1 MDKLSEL
8 DQLIE
13 QVLGVR
19 PRGVEVVMEAGR
31 SQTTALRSSDAIP
44 AVPYPKLQITDQW
57 GQNAGEGFDVQ
68 LFQTAGLGQGSD
80 IKERLEK
87 LNSLV
92 DCESD
97 CPTRVNEIIARLT
110 IMDMWSSMMTDYVD
124 SSKGFLF
131 ENFLAL
137 CLKGTVKGSTA
148 IQDIE
153 IMQSDESTLPP
164 VSLKLL
170 KDGSAIKGSLDNLYD
185 LVMNRGETITYIVG
199 YKKGAKLK
207 DVKEAKEA
215 KKKKVITE
223 VEIWMMEI
231 DRNFI
236 MKQTVASKKTA
247 QWESGPRTLEMIYQ
261 KAEGQSL
268 QFYIPGG
275 LLVNPAVATLI
286 ETIPIYSYQQ
296 MKNRAEKLTENLNRP
311 VTEIYESLNL
321 FSRELTEFYLS
332 NDVRNG
338 RKARDTFDRLVSAVN
353 QEEKLK

>member
-1 MDKLSEL
+1 MDKLAEL

-13 QVLGVR
+13 QVLGIR
-19 PRGVEVVMEAGR
+19 RELPRGVEVVMEKGR

-44 AVPYPKLQITDQW
+44 AVPYPKLQLTDQW
-57 GQNAGEGFDVQ
+57 GQDAEEGFDVQ
-68 LFQTAGLGQGSD
+68 LFQTAGLGQGSN
-80 IKERLEK
+80 IKERLKK
-87 LNSLV
+87 LNTLV

-110 IMDMWSSMMTDYVD
+110 IMDMWSSMMTDYVE

-153 IMQSDESTLPP
+153 IMQSDESTLAP

-185 LVMNRGETITYIVG
+185 LVMNKGQTITYIVG

-207 DVKEAKEA
+207 DVKEA

-247 QWESGPRTLEMIYQ
+247 QWEKGPRTLEMIYQ

-275 LLVNPAVATLI
+275 LLVNPANESTTLI

-311 VTEIYESLNL
+311 VAEIYESLNL

-332 NDVRNG
+332 ND
-338 RKARDTFDRLVSAVN
+338 
-353 QEEKLK
+353 